1 MIIPWRIKIE
11 KLNLWQYHLI
21 IYVSR
26 MPAKPLGYE
35 AHDETSIFVPM
46 PKQILMS
53 LKTNTPK
60 NI

>member
-1 MIIPWRIKIE
+1 
-11 KLNLWQYHLI
+11 
-21 IYVSR
+21 